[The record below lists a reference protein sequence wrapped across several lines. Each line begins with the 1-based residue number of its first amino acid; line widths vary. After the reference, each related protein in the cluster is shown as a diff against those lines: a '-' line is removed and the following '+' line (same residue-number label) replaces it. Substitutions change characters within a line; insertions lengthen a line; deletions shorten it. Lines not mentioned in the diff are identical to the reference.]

1 MKKDLGEYMEGTNL
15 LANVRRRLPK
25 KITMVSLSL
34 SLIPP
39 LHFVS
44 TLFLINHIL
53 SYAWLNQDYERT
65 QGSDVKEKEKARHQK
80 EKAPHHS
87 NAE

>member
-53 SYAWLNQDYERT
+53 SHA
-65 QGSDVKEKEKARHQK
+65 G
-80 EKAPHHS
+80 
-87 NAE
+87 